1 MLILAQTAAVL
12 IFVVMFLLIILEKF
26 EKHHTTMAC
35 GIIALVLVFGLIL
48 NDGNSIIEILNLQSV
63 FTRGL

>member
-26 EKHHTTMAC
+26 EKHHTTMA
-35 GIIALVLVFGLIL
+35 
-48 NDGNSIIEILNLQSV
+48 
-63 FTRGL
+63 